1 MYHLAAECKKMYKFS
16 SSILVQILS
25 TFVRKFCIKTVQMP
39 SIGKLLKCSKIKGF
53 LALIGVLAKAQP
65 SMGNNPMV
73 GATVAVAVAVE
84 NASK

>member
-1 MYHLAAECKKMYKFS
+1 MGKLGSANS
-16 SSILVQILS
+16 VQILS
-25 TFVRKFCIKTVQMP
+25 TFVRKFIIKTVQM
-39 SIGKLLKCSKIKGF
+39 SLTSKFLKCSKIKG
-53 LALIGVLAKAQP
+53 LRALIGVLTKAQP